1 MTETAGKQAYLIMAH
16 DNVKQLN
23 LLLSALDSRY
33 GDIFLHVDAK
43 SRMRMGDLIKPRY
56 AHLFICDS
64 MKVYWAD
71 YTQVECEL
79 NLLQRAAAEGPYQY
93 YHLLSGVDFPLMD
106 QKRIHDFLDGRNELF
121 IHYATRQNLERT
133 SVFVQYYH
141 FFQKRLTQA
150 NRDHRF
156 SLWKVLEHASLFI
169 QRLLRVDRLSGAPQM
184 FKGANWFS
192 IPDDFVRY
200 VLSQRQWI
208 RRQFRFTR
216 SPDEFF
222 LQTLAYNAHEFCSR
236 IYCLA
241 QDDDYNACLR
251 YIDWQRGTPY
261 VFTEHDYKELTDSGM
276 LFARKFDLKNN
287 PRILTMLM
295 NSFDACSSFANQE
308 ANQ

>member
-1 MTETAGKQAYLIMAH
+1 MTEPADKQAYLIMAH
-16 DNVKQLN
+16 DNMRQLN
-23 LLLSALDSRY
+23 LLLSALDSQY
-33 GDIFLHVDAK
+33 GDIFLHIDAK
-43 SRMRMGDLIKPRY
+43 SRMRMDGLIKPRH
-56 AHLFICDS
+56 ARLFICDS

-93 YHLLSGVDFPLMD
+93 YHLLSGADFPLMS
-106 QKRIHDFLDGRNELF
+106 QQRIHDFLDGRNELF
-121 IHYATRQNLERT
+121 IHYATRQNLEHT
-133 SVFVQYYH
+133 SVFVKYYH
-141 FFQKRLTQA
+141 FFQKRLAQA

-169 QRLLRVDRLSGAPQM
+169 QRLLGVDRLSGAPQM

-222 LQTLAYNAHEFCSR
+222 LQMLACNASEFRSR
-236 IYCLA
+236 IYSLA
-241 QDDDYNACLR
+241 QDDDYDACLR

-261 VFTEHDYKELTDSGM
+261 VFTEHDYEELTDSGM
-276 LFARKFDLKNN
+276 LFARKFDLEHS

-295 NSFDACSSFANQE
+295 NSFDACSSSTEQE
-308 ANQ
+308 VNR